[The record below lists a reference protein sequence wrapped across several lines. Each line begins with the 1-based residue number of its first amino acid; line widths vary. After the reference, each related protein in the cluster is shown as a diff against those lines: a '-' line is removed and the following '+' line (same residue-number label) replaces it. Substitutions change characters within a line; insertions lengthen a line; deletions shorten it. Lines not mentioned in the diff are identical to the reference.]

1 MTIAVAFGALRSG
14 STMLRL
20 MIEGHSGMACSGEH
34 DFLFVHLVEG
44 PGDGWH
50 YDLDALADDRIF
62 RTDGFEMPPDS
73 QGSSSALRC
82 RNGAPR
88 LDDGTQ
94 PYS

>member
-34 DFLFVHLVEG
+34 DFLFDHLVEG

-50 YDLDALADDRIF
+50 YDLDALTERAWAQQRLLVNAPTAIDEAMVRELF
-62 RTDGFEMPPDS
+62 RAS
-73 QGSSSALRC
+73 LS
-82 RNGAPR
+82 
-88 LDDGTQ
+88 
-94 PYS
+94 YW